1 MKTSLRAETGAKLS
15 VLLSMAIWGSVGI
28 FVRYIPLP
36 SSVIALARGVI
47 GLAFL
52 LLVVLLRAQRV
63 DFAAIRRNLPVLC
76 ISSVALGANWILLFE
91 AYRFTTVATA
101 TLCYYFAPI
110 LLIVASP
117 ILLKEKLSRR
127 KVLCV
132 VVALVGMVFVS
143 GVAEGGLPGRDE
155 ALGIA
160 FGLLA
165 AVLYATVVL
174 MNKKMRDIA
183 AFDRTMTQL
192 GLSAVVLLPYIL
204 LTENLS
210 TLQVDAMGI
219 ALLAVVGVVH
229 TGIAYAL
236 YFGALDRLKAQ
247 TAAIF
252 SYVDPV
258 LAIVFSALLLREPLT
273 IYSVIGAVLILG
285 SALVSELPE
294 RKRSDSTGR

>member
-1 MKTSLRAETGAKLS
+1 MNTTLRAETGAKLS

-36 SSVIALARGVI
+36 SSVIAFSRGVI
-47 GLAFL
+47 GLTFL
-52 LLVVLLRAQRV
+52 LLLVLLRKQKV
-63 DFAAIRRNLPVLC
+63 GFAAIRGNLPVLC
-76 ISSVALGANWILLFE
+76 ISSAALGANWILLFE

-117 ILLKEKLSRR
+117 LLLKEKLSRR
-127 KVLCV
+127 KVICV
-132 VVALVGMVFVS
+132 LVALVGMVFVS
-143 GVAEGGLPGRDE
+143 GVAEGGLPGRNE
-155 ALGIA
+155 ALGIL

-174 MNKKMRDIA
+174 MNKKMRAIA

-204 LTENLS
+204 LTEDLS
-210 TLQVDAMGI
+210 AMHLDAAGL
-219 ALLAVVGVVH
+219 ALLAVVGILH
-229 TGIAYAL
+229 TGVAYAL

-252 SYVDPV
+252 SYIDPV
-258 LAIVFSALLLREPLT
+258 LAIVLSALLLKEPLT
-273 IYSVIGAVLILG
+273 IYRVIGAVLILG

-294 RKRSDSTGR
+294 KK

>member
-1 MKTSLRAETGAKLS
+1 MKISLRAETGAKLS

-36 SSVIALARGVI
+36 SSVIAFARGVI

-52 LLVVLLRAQRV
+52 LLVVLVRKKGV
-63 DFAAIRRNLPVLC
+63 NFAAIRSNLPLLC

-117 ILLKEKLSRR
+117 LLLKERLSAK
-127 KVLCV
+127 KVICV
-132 VVALVGMVFVS
+132 LVALVGMVFVS

-155 ALGIA
+155 ALGIL
-160 FGLLA
+160 FGLMA

-174 MNKKMRDIA
+174 MNKKMKAIA

-204 LTENLS
+204 LTENIAAM
-210 TLQVDAMGI
+210 QADAKAI
-219 ALLAVVGVVH
+219 VLLAVVGILH
-229 TGIAYAL
+229 TGVAYAL

-252 SYVDPV
+252 SYIDPV
-258 LAIVFSALLLREPLT
+258 LAIVLSALLLKEPLT
-273 IYSVIGAVLILG
+273 VYSVIGAVLILG

-294 RKRSDSTGR
+294 KK

>member
-1 MKTSLRAETGAKLS
+1 MNTTLRAETGAKLS

-36 SSVIALARGVI
+36 SSVIAFSRGVI
-47 GLAFL
+47 GLLFL
-52 LLVVLLRAQRV
+52 LLLVLLRKQKV
-63 DFAAIRRNLPVLC
+63 GFAAIRGNLPVLC

-117 ILLKEKLSRR
+117 ILLKERLSVK
-127 KVLCV
+127 KVICV
-132 VVALVGMVFVS
+132 LVALVGMVFVS

-155 ALGIA
+155 ALGIL
-160 FGLLA
+160 FGLMA

-174 MNKKMRDIA
+174 CNKKMKAIA

-204 LTENLS
+204 LTENVS
-210 TLQVDAMGI
+210 SMQADAKAI
-219 ALLAVVGVVH
+219 VLLLVVGVLH
-229 TGIAYAL
+229 TGVAYAL

-252 SYVDPV
+252 SYMDPV
-258 LAIVFSALLLREPLT
+258 LAIILSALLLKEPLT
-273 IYSVIGAVLILG
+273 LYSILGAVLILG

-294 RKRSDSTGR
+294 KK